1 MKRKTIGA
9 ALMLLM
15 TSGAA
20 YAGTCED
27 QMAAYNKH
35 VAEDKAEASK
45 WAPGVKEAND
55 KFNEQMKANI
65 LKGCEPGGFFDKWM
79 KPFET
84 SKRSVRLIQISRA
97 VKPATNTQDTQISC
111 HFRNI

>member
-65 LKGCEPGGFFDKWM
+65 LKGCEPGGFFEQVD
-79 KPFET
+79 EAI
-84 SKRSVRLIQISRA
+84 RN
-97 VKPATNTQDTQISC
+97 VKAECAAHPNKQGC
-111 HFRNI
+111 